1 MAFERFTESGKGFK
15 PRISIR
21 PSGTIGINDSALK
34 RFGLKSQKYVALYF
48 DAETK
53 RIAIGIAQ
61 EDEQGAQRLNLAGKG
76 ASISAK
82 RFLDYHD
89 LGVKT
94 TTQYECHFDEEQ
106 KLVILDREIR
116 KREKRSSSESSTIAR
131 AQNV

>member
-1 MAFERFTESGKGFK
+1 MPFERFTESGKGYR

-34 RFGLKSQKYVALYF
+34 RFGLKSLKYVALYF

-53 RIAIGIAQ
+53 RIAIGGAQ
-61 EDEQGAQRLNLAGKG
+61 EDEPGAQRLNLAGKG

-94 TTQYECHFDEEQ
+94 TTQYECHLDEGQ
-106 KLVILDREIR
+106 KLIILDKEIKR
-116 KREKRSSSESSTIAR
+116 KERKTNPVNPIS
-131 AQNV
+131 